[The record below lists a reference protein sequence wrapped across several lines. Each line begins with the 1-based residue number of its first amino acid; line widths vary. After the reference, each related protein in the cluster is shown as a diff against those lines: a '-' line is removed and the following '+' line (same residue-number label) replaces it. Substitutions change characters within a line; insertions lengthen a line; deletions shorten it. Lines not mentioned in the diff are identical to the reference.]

1 MPEYLETTVD
11 KFTFQVATDRLYNAE
26 GLWFKE
32 EGERVRLGLSDFLQQ
47 HSGDIA
53 FADLQPV
60 GTELIPGDLLGNI
73 ETIKVDMELASPI
86 SGKISEINP
95 AMEDA
100 PEIINQDPY
109 GAGWIFTIEPSQW
122 EAERSGLL
130 DPQAYFIQMKAE
142 AKQEAT
148 NL

>member
-11 KFTFQVATDRLYNAE
+11 KFTFKVATDRLYNAE
-26 GLWFKE
+26 GLWFKV
-32 EGERVRLGLSDFLQQ
+32 EGEQVRLGLSDFLQQ
-47 HSGDIA
+47 RSGDIA

-73 ETIKVDMELASPI
+73 ETIKVDMELASSI

-109 GAGWIFTIEPSQW
+109 GDGWIIMVEPSQW
-122 EAERSGLL
+122 EAERVGLL

-142 AKQEAT
+142 AEQEAK